1 MKLSGIFP
9 LALSSV
15 FPASAM
21 AEPSSL
27 EPMTILAT
35 RSEKSSFET
44 AGSDAVLTYDELSR
58 QGSTTL
64 GSALKYVPGVSVP
77 FDFTGADPLVPYLG
91 GGEKSIN
98 IRGMEGNRISI
109 SLDGIRQPQEFFVAG
124 GMAGPGRVYF
134 DPATLSQLEL
144 YKSASSSLYGNES
157 MGGSLNGRT
166 VSPIALLGEEI
177 LGSAGSNELTYTSV
191 NRSFGNRLTA
201 GQGNG
206 IWAVSAVYSYRE
218 GHERINNSSIPSD
231 PQEFDSHALVF
242 KTLRKGNLLDMEGT
256 IDLFDQYTFTDVN
269 SIEGADPMNDVASY
283 VGHKSNR
290 ERQRFSLEAKLST
303 EEELDFADELSVL
316 AYVQESAQSSVNS
329 QNRLDHIEN
338 RLRKISFQTDLLGLN
353 LKISKFLELDESSHR
368 IEMGADFA
376 ESDISTKYLQW
387 ETFKDTTKDPSFSDK
402 NSMAP
407 SEARELGIYLQD
419 EIEIESLPEWVFTP
433 SLRMD
438 KYKVTPTIDKAFMD
452 NPSRKKFRFNPVD
465 YENDPVFSPGLSII
479 RKMGAGTNLYATY
492 NRGIR
497 NPSAEELNGFFEH
510 PATGDRPVIIRP
522 NPELREEIS
531 DSFEVGAQAKL
542 KSGSLTF
549 AFFKN
554 FYDDF
559 INLEEQA
566 DPNLDVFANQNVG
579 KVRIHGF
586 EMALERKLGDWL
598 DALNG
603 FGAGFSTSWSRGKK
617 VENAEPLNTIEPWQ
631 AVFFFDYEFEKE
643 WGTRITGTHR
653 SAKKTEDLDS
663 TSGDVPIAGSLVVD
677 WVGWLQINETFQ
689 LRAGLN
695 NLTDEQYFLWSSARR
710 GGGHVA
716 SSTEERNMQPGIHGF
731 LSLRASF

>member
-1 MKLSGIFP
+1 MRSSSETFHSVQWMQCPFIAGFRLIMKISGIFP

-218 GHERINNSSIPSD
+218 GHERINNSSILSD
-231 PQEFDSHALVF
+231 PQEFDVVF
-242 KTLRKGNLLDMEGT
+242 QNFAKGLGHGKRS
-256 IDLFDQYTFTDVN
+256 FDQYTFTDVN
-269 SIEGADPMNDVASY
+269 HRGADPMNFDNDKKPVPL
-283 VGHKSNR
+283 
-290 ERQRFSLEAKLST
+290 FSRVTQPKRNW
-303 EEELDFADELSVL
+303 V
-316 AYVQESAQSSVNS
+316 S
-329 QNRLDHIEN
+329 QTNFRCWRMFRSLPSHRSI
-338 RLRKISFQTDLLGLN
+338 RRIAWIT
-353 LKISKFLELDESSHR
+353 LKIGLEKSAFKR
-368 IEMGADFA
+368 I
-376 ESDISTKYLQW
+376 
-387 ETFKDTTKDPSFSDK
+387 
-402 NSMAP
+402 
-407 SEARELGIYLQD
+407 
-419 EIEIESLPEWVFTP
+419 
-433 SLRMD
+433 
-438 KYKVTPTIDKAFMD
+438 
-452 NPSRKKFRFNPVD
+452 
-465 YENDPVFSPGLSII
+465 
-479 RKMGAGTNLYATY
+479 
-492 NRGIR
+492 
-497 NPSAEELNGFFEH
+497 
-510 PATGDRPVIIRP
+510 
-522 NPELREEIS
+522 
-531 DSFEVGAQAKL
+531 
-542 KSGSLTF
+542 
-549 AFFKN
+549 
-554 FYDDF
+554 
-559 INLEEQA
+559 
-566 DPNLDVFANQNVG
+566 
-579 KVRIHGF
+579 
-586 EMALERKLGDWL
+586 
-598 DALNG
+598 
-603 FGAGFSTSWSRGKK
+603 SWG
-617 VENAEPLNTIEPWQ
+617 
-631 AVFFFDYEFEKE
+631 
-643 WGTRITGTHR
+643 
-653 SAKKTEDLDS
+653 
-663 TSGDVPIAGSLVVD
+663 
-677 WVGWLQINETFQ
+677 
-689 LRAGLN
+689 
-695 NLTDEQYFLWSSARR
+695 
-710 GGGHVA
+710 
-716 SSTEERNMQPGIHGF
+716 
-731 LSLRASF
+731 